1 MNQDK
6 TADEKPGGGYD
17 PGGVR
22 RQFAILGRN
31 LAWLDNAAT
40 TQRPEGVL
48 RAMDEFY
55 RKHDANPRRS
65 VHQLGTEATAAFEGA
80 RARVAEFIGA
90 ESPQEV
96 VFTAGT
102 TAAIN
107 LVTDGLARWDIGPGD
122 EVWVSAVEHH
132 SNWVPWQ
139 QAARRMGA
147 TLKVI
152 PLTPEGR
159 LNLDEFETGLQAHRT
174 KWVAVAWVSNV
185 LGVANDVQAV
195 CRAAHAAGAQV
206 LVDAAQAVAHLPV
219 NVQALD
225 CDFLA
230 FSGHKMYG
238 PMGSGVLWGKRALL
252 EQVEPTVFGGE
263 MIARV
268 DEATSTWAEVPYRF
282 EGGTPHVA
290 GAVGLATAI
299 DWLSEFPPEAHV
311 YVADLAR
318 RAEEELA
325 ALPGVRVWGPRAE
338 RLSLVSFSVEGVHP
352 HDVAQVLDSR
362 GVEIRAGH
370 LCAQPLMR
378 RLGVE
383 SVARAS
389 FFPGNTVDD
398 VRRLVEGVRAAQ
410 ELFT

>member
-1 MNQDK
+1 MKQDV
-6 TADEKPGGGYD
+6 TAEQELGSTFD
-17 PGGVR
+17 PGSVR
-22 RQFAILGRN
+22 RQFAILGRD

-40 TQRPEGVL
+40 TQRPEIVL

-55 RKHDANPRRS
+55 RKHNANPRRS
-65 VHQLGTEATAAFEGA
+65 VHQLGAEATAAFEGA
-80 RARVAEFIGA
+80 RVRVAEFIGA
-90 ESPQEV
+90 SGPEEV

-107 LVTDGLARWDIGPGD
+107 LVATGLARWEIGPGD
-122 EVWVSAVEHH
+122 DIWVSAAEHH

-139 QAARRMGA
+139 QAALHMGSS
-147 TLKVI
+147 LKVI

-159 LNLDEFETGLQAHRT
+159 LNLDEFVRGLQAHRT
-174 KWVAVAWVSNV
+174 KWVAVTWVSNV
-185 LGVANDVQAV
+185 LGLVNDVRAV
-195 CRAAHAAGAQV
+195 CQAAHAAGARV

-219 NVQALD
+219 DVQTLG

-238 PMGSGVLWGKRALL
+238 PMGSGVLWGKRELL
-252 EQVEPTVFGGE
+252 EQMEPTVFGGE

-268 DEATSTWAEVPYRF
+268 EDSTSTWAKVPYRF

-290 GAVGLATAI
+290 GAVGLAMAI
-299 DWLSEFPPEAHV
+299 DWLRELPPGAHE
-311 YVADLAR
+311 YVAGLAR
-318 RAEEELA
+318 GAAEELA
-325 ALPGVRVWGPRAE
+325 ALPGVRIWGPLEE

-378 RLGVE
+378 RLGVG

-389 FFPGNTVDD
+389 FFPGNTADD
-398 VRRLVEGVRAAQ
+398 IRRLVEGVRAAQ